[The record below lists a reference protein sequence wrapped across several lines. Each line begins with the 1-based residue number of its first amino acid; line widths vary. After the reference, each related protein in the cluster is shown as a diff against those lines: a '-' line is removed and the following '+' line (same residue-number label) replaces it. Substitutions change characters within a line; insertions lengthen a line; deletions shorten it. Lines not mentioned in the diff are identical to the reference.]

1 MPARTNP
8 MIAIPLT
15 LHAFII
21 WAVCGL
27 TVALGREFLGLET
40 ALKVHAIAA
49 PLSAV
54 LVSLAYFNRLHAASP
69 LRTAAF
75 FLAFV
80 IILDAT
86 VVAPVF
92 EKSYAMFSSL
102 LGTWLPFL
110 SIFAA
115 TYLMG
120 VWVVRHRLR
129 S

>member
-1 MPARTNP
+1 
-8 MIAIPLT
+8 MITIPLT

-27 TVALGREFLGLET
+27 TVALGRQLLGLET
-40 ALKVHAIAA
+40 ALQVHAIAA

-54 LVSLAYFNRLHAASP
+54 LVSLAYFTRFRAATP
-69 LRTAAF
+69 LRTATF
-75 FLAFV
+75 FGAFV

-86 VVAPVF
+86 VVAPLF
-92 EKSYAMFSSL
+92 EKSYAMFSSI
-102 LGTWLPFL
+102 LGTWMPFL

-115 TYLMG
+115 TYLTG
-120 VWVVRHRLR
+120 IWVTRQRLR